1 MTGKNAYAGGEKK
14 VPWLMSLTVL
24 FLPPIPSSKTLAFAQ
39 EIGKLGMLGIL
50 EAFVRVLFS

>member
-1 MTGKNAYAGGEKK
+1 
-14 VPWLMSLTVL
+14 MSLTVL
-24 FLPPIPSSKTLAFAQ
+24 FLPSIPSSKTLAFAQ